1 MIYNQEVFAS
11 LPALAAAFHSA
22 QPFKHVVIDGLFD
35 PDFLLRV
42 AEEFYPPDDGR
53 WQHLQNDQEGKLAIS
68 NSEQYLPPT
77 IKQFLRELNAE
88 PFLQQLSALTGISY
102 LLPDPYLLGGGMHCI
117 PPGGKLA
124 IHEDFN
130 KHPFTKLDRRLNVL
144 IYLNVDWPEAYGGA
158 LELWDRSM
166 RHCVQRILPL
176 FNRTVVFVTD
186 DFSFHGHP
194 DPLACPQDRVR
205 KSLALYYYTNGRP
218 EAELY
223 LGTDHGTLF
232 QQRPFE
238 RQENAE
244 EFLITAEHDEND
256 PVLVSHVDKSLSSMT
271 EGPSRLSGGLLHT
284 IAPQRALTAFK
295 QWLRRHAEPGSH
307 S

>member
-1 MIYNQEVFAS
+1 MIYNQKVFAS
-11 LPALAAAFHSA
+11 LPLLAAAFHSA
-22 QPFKHVVIDGLFD
+22 QPFKHVVIDELFD

-42 AEEFYPPDDGR
+42 AEEFYPPDDDR
-53 WQHLQNDQEGKLAIS
+53 WQHFQNDQEGKLAIS
-68 NSEQYLPPT
+68 NSERHLPT
-77 IKQFLRELNAE
+77 TVKHLLRELNAE

-117 PPGGKLA
+117 PPSGKLA
-124 IHEDFN
+124 IHADFN
-130 KHPFTKLDRRLNVL
+130 QHPFTKLDRRLNVL
-144 IYLNVDWPEAYGGA
+144 IYLNIDWQETYGGA

-166 RHCVQRILPL
+166 QHCVQRILPL

-194 DPLACPQDRVR
+194 DPLSCPKDRVR
-205 KSLALYYYTNGRP
+205 KSIALYYYTNGRP
-218 EAELY
+218 EAELH

-238 RQENAE
+238 RQAPTEAPVV
-244 EFLITAEHDEND
+244 AARHDEGN
-256 PVLVSHVDKSLSSMT
+256 PLSVPHVSKDTLSMNEESF
-271 EGPSRLSGGLLHT
+271 RLSGSLFRT